1 MLRAPYRSV
10 ASAVLHR
17 YAAPRAAISFSTGA
31 QRRAAC
37 VAAPLPSVRS
47 VAAAA
52 LLRQP
57 LLRQPVQ
64 QMAAPTRRSLCD
76 GPKKGAA
83 GAGPGAA
90 ASEETAIVLTPY
102 QKVAKATSST
112 LWIGLAGLAVAC
124 GYLIVTE
131 LMPSRNAPGSLFDEA
146 VSFLRDDPEVTARLG
161 TPVKGYGRDH
171 GGHREGRRNFIQ
183 HTEMDDARTGQKHT
197 RIKFNLE
204 GPYQKAFVFAEVAQD
219 MGKGEW
225 VYVILQMKGTGEV
238 HTVVDNRNA
247 LAAGGGT
254 LKNNPLAK
262 LAGD

>member
-1 MLRAPYRSV
+1 MLRAPYRSI
-10 ASAVLHR
+10 ANAVLHR
-17 YAAPRAAISFSTGA
+17 YVAPRASISFSTGA
-31 QRRAAC
+31 QNRTAC
-37 VAAPLPSVRS
+37 IATPLPSVRS
-47 VAAAA
+47 VAAAV

-57 LLRQPVQ
+57 LLRQPGHV
-64 QMAAPTRRSLCD
+64 AAPARRSLCD

-102 QKVAKATSST
+102 QKVAKATSNT
-112 LWIGLAGLAVAC
+112 LWLGLAGLAVAC

-146 VSFLRDDPEVTARLG
+146 VTFLREDPEVTARLG

-183 HTEMDDARTGQKHT
+183 HTEVDDARTGQKHI

-204 GPYQKAFVFAEVAQD
+204 GPYQKAFVFAEVAPD
-219 MGKGEW
+219 MSKGEW
-225 VYVILQMKGTGEV
+225 VYMILQMKGTGEV